1 MGLSGTTFVLLGLL
15 VCAGAFVQRIAGFG
29 LAVVAAPFV
38 VTFAPQVMPAAL
50 LLVVL
55 PLPVVEILRNGR
67 DILWRPFGWATGF
80 RALTMPLGVWVVAQA
95 SGDAISLGVAFMVLV
110 AVAGSLT
117 RVRVRA
123 GTVTSSVAGALT
135 GVSATAASIGGPFFS
150 LALQEAQPQRARST
164 LAPFFL
170 VGSLLSLTGLVV
182 GGQLPR
188 DAWTAGLGWLPFMA
202 VGALLAQPL
211 RHRIDQARFKR
222 VVFALATTSALGVIA
237 RVALT

>member
-1 MGLSGTTFVLLGLL
+1 MGLRGTTFVLLGLL

-67 DILWRPFGWATGF
+67 DILWRPFGWAIGF
-80 RALTMPLGVWVVAQA
+80 RALTMPLGVWVVAHA

-123 GTVTSSVAGALT
+123 GAVTPSVAGALT
-135 GVSATAASIGGPFFS
+135 GVSATAASIGGPSSASRF
-150 LALQEAQPQRARST
+150 RRSSHNAH
-164 LAPFFL
+164 APRSRRSSSS
-170 VGSLLSLTGLVV
+170 VRYCHSPVSSSGVSY
-182 GGQLPR
+182 
-188 DAWTAGLGWLPFMA
+188 
-202 VGALLAQPL
+202 
-211 RHRIDQARFKR
+211 
-222 VVFALATTSALGVIA
+222 LATPGRPASGGCRSWPSARCWPSRCVTVSIRLASSGSFSPSRR
-237 RVALT
+237 RVRWASSPALH

>member
-110 AVAGSLT
+110 AVAG
-117 RVRVRA
+117 
-123 GTVTSSVAGALT
+123 ALT